1 MFASE
6 RAPAMVSEILERRD
20 VEQCSPHFPGAGCAL
35 VHMRVLWRVSLS
47 ATVFAHQHS
56 TSRLLHFEL
65 IRAPVGFIVADVA
78 CSTRTLYVGLAIFA
92 SENERAPADVFEMFH
107 GYGVE

>member
-1 MFASE
+1 
-6 RAPAMVSEILERRD
+6 MVSEILERRD

-35 VHMRVLWRVSLS
+35 VHMRVLWRVSLA

-78 CSTRTLYVGLAIFA
+78 CSTLYVGLAIFA
-92 SENERAPADVFEMFH
+92 SENEFALAIGSEMFD